1 MREVTESEGETN
13 SATVVTNDAIQLRK
27 GRECGELREMQRTT
41 FLSICLGLFMGMAL
55 WGHHSLA
62 AEYDQKKPIS
72 LTGTFTKLDWRNPH
86 AWIYLDVKNASG
98 AVESWRCELGS
109 PNAMSR
115 VGFNPDAVKEGEEI
129 VLDGI
134 LAKKGANICSTRT
147 VKSPDGRTILSQFE
161 QR

>member
-1 MREVTESEGETN
+1 MLHTRNLLIS
-13 SATVVTNDAIQLRK
+13 SLA
-27 GRECGELREMQRTT
+27 
-41 FLSICLGLFMGMAL
+41 LFSFAPA

-98 AVESWRCELGS
+98 GVESWRCELGS

-115 VGFNPDAVKEGEEI
+115 VGFGPDSVKEGEEI
-129 VLDGI
+129 ILDGI
-134 LAKKGANICSTRT
+134 LAKKGSNICSTRV
-147 VKSPDGRTILSQFE
+147 VKSKDGRTILSQSE